1 MGPGTRSS
9 AACLPLL
16 FERNFRA
23 TSKYSASSQ
32 KCRGSRYGQ
41 KAVMISHAN
50 VIANVLQ
57 HVTYDSVGRARKGV
71 ETQAVSGFL
80 PFSHIYGLVIA
91 CHTSTWRGDQV
102 IVLPKFEL
110 KAFLESIQRFKIRQ
124 LLLVS
129 HCSIRISSANKS
141 GPTHHHQDDTV
152 EGYLRKVRLEQCQV
166 SLQRGS
172 AFSRGNYARAEKH
185 LSWMDSGSSVRSVC

>member
-1 MGPGTRSS
+1 
-9 AACLPLL
+9 
-16 FERNFRA
+16 
-23 TSKYSASSQ
+23 
-32 KCRGSRYGQ
+32 
-41 KAVMISHAN
+41 MISHAN

-110 KAFLESIQRFKIRQ
+110 KAFLESIQGFEIRQ

-129 HCSIRISSANKS
+129 YHSTKLPSANKS
-141 GPTHHHQDDTV
+141 GTAYHHQDVTV

-166 SLQRGS
+166 SI
-172 AFSRGNYARAEKH
+172 
-185 LSWMDSGSSVRSVC
+185 